1 MTKRGVKSLISLMHN
16 DKPDKQPSIPHFHLC
31 SITPKF
37 INPCIPC
44 FRPVCPGGRGGST
57 SAIREET
64 LHRPGARGQE
74 RTTGTQGLPKF
85 HPFVHLW
92 GSFKSSILMGFSIIN
107 HPLGIPPFYGNHQ
120 YNVSSC
126 YTITIPISKAKTG
139 EILHALAIRF
149 PCAQFQWF
157 GVIGMVICVVRW
169 DMCVENHMQECAR
182 AQQKWTALLPLVN
195 RQVVK

>member
-1 MTKRGVKSLISLMHN
+1 MTNRTNNHQSLIFIYVQSHPNLSTRASRVSARLSRWKRWEHFCN
-16 DKPDKQPSIPHFHLC
+16 QRRNATPTWRSWPRAHHRDSRTSEIPSIRTSVGFLQIIHFDGIFHYKP
-31 SITPKF
+31 SIG
-37 INPCIPC
+37 N
-44 FRPVCPGGRGGST
+44 
-57 SAIREET
+57 
-64 LHRPGARGQE
+64 
-74 RTTGTQGLPKF
+74 TT
-85 HPFVHLW
+85 
-92 GSFKSSILMGFSIIN
+92 I
-107 HPLGIPPFYGNHQ
+107 YGNHQ